1 MIICKGGYYLMSSD
15 GNLLQIIFDGIWGTV
30 EIIVR
35 AFTKKE
41 EKKEPLDIFFNKVGL
56 CNKDQEYPTVVETTL
71 EKEEN
76 VYKIWCPIGLGK
88 SDFEKYSD
96 ALEIYLGKKIEV
108 KSTKGFIY
116 IK

>member
-1 MIICKGGYYLMSSD
+1 MSSY
-15 GNLLQIIFDGIWGTV
+15 GNLLQIVFDGIWGIG
-30 EIIVR
+30 EIIVK
-35 AFTKKE
+35 AFRKKE

-56 CNKDQEYPTVVETTL
+56 CNKDQEYPTVVETIL
-71 EKEEN
+71 NKEEN

-96 ALEIYLGKKIEV
+96 ALEVYLGKKIEV
-108 KSTKGFIY
+108 KSAKGFIY

>member
-1 MIICKGGYYLMSSD
+1 MSSD

>member
-1 MIICKGGYYLMSSD
+1 MSSD
-15 GNLLQIIFDGIWGTV
+15 GNLLQIIFDGIWSTG
-30 EIIVR
+30 EIIAR
-35 AFTKKE
+35 AFAKKE

-96 ALEIYLGKKIEV
+96 ALEIYLGKKVEV

>member
-1 MIICKGGYYLMSSD
+1 MSSNV
-15 GNLLQIIFDGIWGTV
+15 NLLQIIFDGIWGV
-30 EIIVR
+30 GEIIVK
-35 AFTKKE
+35 AFGKKE

-56 CNKDQEYPTVVETTL
+56 CNKDKEYPTVVETIFN
-71 EKEEN
+71 KEEN

-96 ALEIYLGKKIEV
+96 ALEVYLGKKIEV
-108 KSTKGFIY
+108 KSAKGFIY

>member
-1 MIICKGGYYLMSSD
+1 MSSD
-15 GNLLQIIFDGIWGTV
+15 GNLLQIIFDGIWGTL
-30 EIIVR
+30 EIIVS

>member
-1 MIICKGGYYLMSSD
+1 MSSD
-15 GNLLQIIFDGIWGTV
+15 GNLLQIVFDGIWGIG
-30 EIIVR
+30 EIIVK
-35 AFTKKE
+35 AFRKKE

-56 CNKDQEYPTVVETTL
+56 CNKDKEYPTVVETIL
-71 EKEEN
+71 NKEEN

-96 ALEIYLGKKIEV
+96 ALEVYLGKKIEV
-108 KSTKGFIY
+108 KSAKGFIY

>member
-1 MIICKGGYYLMSSD
+1 MSSD
-15 GNLLQIIFDGIWGTV
+15 GNLIQIVFDGIWRVGEV
-30 EIIVR
+30 IVKKFR
-35 AFTKKE
+35 KKE

-56 CNKDQEYPTVVETTL
+56 CNKDQEYPTVVENIL
-71 EKEEN
+71 SEEEN

-96 ALEIYLGKKIEV
+96 ALEVYLGKKIQV
-108 KSTKGFIY
+108 KSAKGFIY